1 MLVCLV
7 YLRLLLSQYLISQV
21 VDYNVAKEFA
31 DQLGIPFLET
41 SAKNST
47 NVEQAF
53 ITMAAEIKARMA
65 QAPIAAKTGGGAG
78 VKLEGQKVGEK
89 KGGCC

>member
-1 MLVCLV
+1 MSWHKLTQVLFI
-7 YLRLLLSQYLISQV
+7 LKV
-21 VDYNVAKEFA
+21 VDYNTAKEFA

-65 QAPIAAKTGGGAG
+65 QTPIAAKTGQGAG
-78 VKLEGQKVGEK
+78 LKLEGQKVGEK

>member
-1 MLVCLV
+1 M
-7 YLRLLLSQYLISQV
+7 
-21 VDYNVAKEFA
+21 VDYNTAKEFA

-65 QAPIAAKTGGGAG
+65 QVPIAAKTGGAG

>member
-1 MLVCLV
+1 M
-7 YLRLLLSQYLISQV
+7 
-21 VDYNVAKEFA
+21 VDYNTAKEFA

-65 QAPIAAKTGGGAG
+65 SAPMAAKTGQGAL
-78 VKLEGQKVGEK
+78 KLEGQKVADK